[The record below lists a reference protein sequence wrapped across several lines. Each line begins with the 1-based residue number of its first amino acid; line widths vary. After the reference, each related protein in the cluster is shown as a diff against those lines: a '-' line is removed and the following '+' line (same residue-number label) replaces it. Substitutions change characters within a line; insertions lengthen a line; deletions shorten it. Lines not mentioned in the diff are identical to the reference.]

1 MDLEGLALHL
11 LESGS
16 GEGEVRELL
25 ERLVR
30 IWKRDWSEE
39 RVREFAS
46 AVLDEVRHVRRAHG
60 LDGELGRL
68 LRPPSSGV
76 TMGEMGVGSR
86 GEGDFF
92 VHELLTRLAARAA
105 EGALVSP
112 EERDDAG
119 AVRLGEDERVLV
131 SAVDGMHSR
140 LSEFP
145 FLAGF
150 HATRAAMR
158 DVLVNGARAV
168 GVLVDLHLADDG
180 DVGRLFDFTA
190 GVAAVCAAT
199 GVPILAGST
208 LRVGGD
214 MVHGRR
220 LVAGVAC
227 VGAARPEELTP
238 RRGAEPGDLIVLTE
252 GAGGGT
258 ISTTAIYHGYYDV
271 VRETLNVD
279 FVRAVEALREA
290 GLLPEVH
297 AMTDITNGGIRGDA
311 TEISETAGVRLIF
324 EEERVR
330 DLVNERVMKMLDE
343 LGIDYLGLSLDM
355 LMVVAPEEVAERCV
369 EVLEDAGVRADV
381 VGRVEEGEGVYL
393 EREGREERVDVKFR
407 ESAYTKVKEVI
418 GEEHPEDFEEMKE
431 RVRRAWEEAERKL
444 DWVLRLLRERS

>member
-1 MDLEGLALHL
+1 MDLEGLALHML
-11 LESGS
+11 DSGVP
-16 GEGEVRELL
+16 EEEVGELL
-25 ERLVR
+25 TDLVR
-30 IWKRDWSEE
+30 IWKRDWSEDE
-39 RVREFAS
+39 VREFVD
-46 AVLDEVRHVRRAHG
+46 AVLEEVRHVRKAHSLEG
-60 LDGELGRL
+60 KTGTV
-68 LRPPSSGV
+68 LRPPESGV
-76 TMGEMGVGSR
+76 SMGEMGVGSR

-92 VHELLTRLAARAA
+92 VHGLLTELAAEAS

-119 AVRLGEDERVLV
+119 AVRVDPDETILV

-158 DVLVNGARAV
+158 DVLVNGARPR
-168 GVLVDLHLADDG
+168 GLLVDLHLADDG

-190 GVAAVCAAT
+190 GVTAVGAAT

-214 MVHGRR
+214 MVLGRR

-227 VGAARPEELTP
+227 VGTARPDELTP
-238 RRGAEPGDLIVLTE
+238 RRDAEPGDLIVLTE

-271 VRETLNVD
+271 VEETLNVD
-279 FVRAVEALREA
+279 FVRAVEALRGE

-311 TEISETAGVRLIF
+311 TEISETAGVRLVLD
-324 EEERVR
+324 EETVR
-330 DLVNERVMKMLDE
+330 SLVNDRVLRMLDE

-355 LMVVAPEEVAERCV
+355 LMVIAPEDVAERCV
-369 EVLEDAGVRADV
+369 EVL
-381 VGRVEEGEGVYL
+381 
-393 EREGREERVDVKFR
+393 
-407 ESAYTKVKEVI
+407 
-418 GEEHPEDFEEMKE
+418 
-431 RVRRAWEEAERKL
+431 
-444 DWVLRLLRERS
+444 

>member
-11 LESGS
+11 LESGAD
-16 GEGEVRELL
+16 EEEVEEWLK
-25 ERLVR
+25 RLVR
-30 IWKRDWSEE
+30 IWKSDWSDEKVEE
-39 RVREFAS
+39 FVS
-46 AVLDEVRHVRRAHG
+46 AVLDEVRHVRRAHE
-60 LDGELGRL
+60 LEGELGRL
-68 LRPPSSGV
+68 LEPPSSGV

-92 VHELLTRLAARAA
+92 VHELLTKLAARTSK
-105 EGALVSP
+105 GALVSP

-119 AVRLGEDERVLV
+119 ATEIREGERVIV

-227 VGAARPEELTP
+227 VGAAKPEELTP
-238 RRGAEPGDLIVLTE
+238 RRRAEPGDLIVLTE

-271 VRETLNVD
+271 VKETLNVD

-290 GLLPEVH
+290 DLLPEVH

-311 TEISETAGVRLIF
+311 TEISETAGVRLVF
-324 EEERVR
+324 DEGRVR
-330 DLVNERVMKMLDE
+330 SLVNDRVMKMLDE
-343 LGIDYLGLSLDM
+343 LEIDYLGLSLDM
-355 LMVVAPEEVAERCV
+355 LMIIAPEEVAERCV
-369 EVLEDAGVRADV
+369 EVLRDAGIEADV

-393 EREGREERVDVKFR
+393 ERDGREERVDVKFR
-407 ESAYTKVKEVI
+407 EAAYTKVKRVI

-431 RVRRAWEEAERKL
+431 KVRRAWEEAERKL
-444 DWVLRLLRERS
+444 DAVLELLKERS